1 MSNDPNPRRATPL
14 AGRLQARI
22 QANGPISIADYMQT
36 CLQDPE
42 HGYYSK
48 PATVGRDFTTAPEI
62 SQIFGELIGLWCVIA
77 WQQMGRPDPVHLVE
91 LGPGRGTMMRDMLRS
106 LHVASDFLSAVAV
119 HLVESSTSLTAAQ
132 RHLLQGSPVGL
143 HWHSDLRELP
153 KGACI
158 VIANE
163 FLDALPARQYI
174 RTMQGWAE
182 RAIAVDAHGQLRF
195 TAVPGKDGAAI
206 RLVSERFAEAQP
218 GDIAETRD
226 LVHLAKVLCARA
238 AEHSLVALLIDYG
251 HTTSASGDTLQAVRE
266 NHYEHPLTSPGEADL
281 TMQVDLAAVA
291 QAFAASRSVII
302 DGPVTQAELLGA
314 LGMAERASRLM
325 AANPAKAN
333 AIETGVQRLMAP
345 AGMGTRFKAIGI
357 RSVSL
362 PPLPGLDRREAAT
375 QNHRAP
381 CRGD

>member
-1 MSNDPNPRRATPL
+1 MSSDPGRRATPL

-22 QANGPISIADYMQT
+22 RAKGPIPVADYMLA

-42 HGYYSK
+42 HGYYGK

-62 SQIFGELIGLWCVIA
+62 SQIFGELIGLWCAIV
-77 WQQMGRPDPVHLVE
+77 WQQMGRPDSVHLVE
-91 LGPGRGTMMRDMLRS
+91 LGPGRGTMMQDMLRS
-106 LHVASDFLSAVAV
+106 LRVAPDFLSAVAV
-119 HLVESSTSLTAAQ
+119 HLVEGSAALTSAQ
-132 RHLLQGSPVGL
+132 RNLLQGSPVSL

-163 FLDALPARQYI
+163 FLDALPVRQYI
-174 RTMQGWAE
+174 RTTEGWAE
-182 RAIAVDAHGQLRF
+182 RAIAVDARGELEF
-195 TAVPGKDGAAI
+195 TSLPECDAQAV
-206 RLVSERFAEAQP
+206 RLVSERFLTAQP

-226 LVHLAKVLCARA
+226 LAHLAEVLCAHA
-238 AEHSLVALLIDYG
+238 AAHPLVALLIDYG

-281 TMQVDLAAVA
+281 TVQVDFAAVA
-291 QAFAASRSVII
+291 GAFSASCGFAV

-314 LGMAERASRLM
+314 LGIAERASRLM
-325 AANPAKAN
+325 AANPTNAN
-333 AIETGVQRLMAP
+333 AIETGVQRLMTP

-362 PPLPGLDRREAAT
+362 PSLPGFDRREATAPSR
-375 QNHRAP
+375 RAP